1 MDLLKNDKY
10 TMEASK
16 VDIFVVDPK
25 EKTYL
30 IECPKSISYFDFTNI
45 LSEKNIYTLKDYYIV
60 FKGET
65 YTEKK
70 YEQILKFQNGDR
82 VVIVNTREQEN
93 FYVKMHTNPNLN
105 ESNMVKGKL
114 TGILRL
120 ILLKYISTC
129 INNVN
134 LIPSQEIRNIIN
146 ELKGGMKLEESPEA
160 DIKSNLMEKSGGD
173 IISYSNYVSSVINDD
188 DLNNLLKLVGQ
199 SMENQIIKY
208 WSILSKYEEFNKKFE
223 AELFKAIKKSYFD
236 YSLIGLSLY
245 EQGDRIKYLKA
256 KEDCPDP
263 VITRYLFHGTQIDP
277 ISKIITG
284 GFLYTRKPFY
294 GMGIY
299 FSDMLDYVSF
309 YSGGNDF
316 YSRRD
321 NFGKILPVNSTFSC
335 VSAEVFYCK
344 RLKKEIYDFSY
355 MVKELNHFPTYEEIE
370 KGYKEKMVETNGVH
384 YARVEP
390 NKGQVRNKEDIIKD
404 KTDGKFIGTEYVIT
418 EKSQMLPLYGLTF
431 KRNEYFVLWR
441 DPNFGVKNSFSNY
454 LKERQ
459 LFIYQY
465 AKMNAY
471 FESSTEKALEIIKA
485 KKFNKIILI
494 SSIGLDLSGK
504 KFVEIARGILGF
516 NVVVLFFSQNQ
527 KHLSWLQ
534 NFPNA
539 LYTNDASFY
548 KDYIMNY
555 NAKGLLNLKAKIE
568 NFYNIKLK
576 FTQDFLKFPKF
587 INQKEYDDIIFEE
600 PSPYFKKVIIKN
612 NENNSIF
619 CMNENGTPCFY
630 VANNFDTKSFDWY
643 VTIIGNEITFFSNEY
658 YLGVDLEKRKVTSE
672 PYMKRFN
679 YEKINDN
686 EYIFYY
692 KNKNNVLTVSGNKP
706 SIQNENFNRTNQRF
720 KLIESS
726 LSI

>member
-1 MDLLKNDKY
+1 
-10 TMEASK
+10 
-16 VDIFVVDPK
+16 
-25 EKTYL
+25 
-30 IECPKSISYFDFTNI
+30 
-45 LSEKNIYTLKDYYIV
+45 
-60 FKGET
+60 
-65 YTEKK
+65 
-70 YEQILKFQNGDR
+70 
-82 VVIVNTREQEN
+82 
-93 FYVKMHTNPNLN
+93 
-105 ESNMVKGKL
+105 
-114 TGILRL
+114 
-120 ILLKYISTC
+120 
-129 INNVN
+129 
-134 LIPSQEIRNIIN
+134 
-146 ELKGGMKLEESPEA
+146 MKLEESPEA

-344 RLKKEIYDFSY
+344 GLKKEIYDFSY

-471 FESSTEKALEIIKA
+471 FESSTEKALEIIKT

>member
-208 WSILSKYEEFNKKFE
+208 WSILSKYEEFNKKFQV
-223 AELFKAIKKSYFD
+223 ELFKAIKKSYFD

-344 RLKKEIYDFSY
+344 GLKKEIYDFSY

-471 FESSTEKALEIIKA
+471 FESSTEKALEIIKT

>member
-1 MDLLKNDKY
+1 
-10 TMEASK
+10 
-16 VDIFVVDPK
+16 
-25 EKTYL
+25 
-30 IECPKSISYFDFTNI
+30 
-45 LSEKNIYTLKDYYIV
+45 
-60 FKGET
+60 
-65 YTEKK
+65 
-70 YEQILKFQNGDR
+70 
-82 VVIVNTREQEN
+82 
-93 FYVKMHTNPNLN
+93 MHTNPNLN

-208 WSILSKYEEFNKKFE
+208 WSILSKYEEFNKKFQV
-223 AELFKAIKKSYFD
+223 ELFKAIKKSYFD

-344 RLKKEIYDFSY
+344 GLKKEIYDFSY
-355 MVKELNHFPTYEEIE
+355 MVKELNHFPTYEEI
-370 KGYKEKMVETNGVH
+370 KKVYKEKMVEMNGVH
-384 YARVEP
+384 FARVEP

-471 FESSTEKALEIIKA
+471 FESSTEKALEIIKT

>member
-1 MDLLKNDKY
+1 
-10 TMEASK
+10 MEASK

-82 VVIVNTREQEN
+82 VVIVNTREEEN

-208 WSILSKYEEFNKKFE
+208 WSILSKYEEFNKKFQV
-223 AELFKAIKKSYFD
+223 ELFKAIKKSYFD

-277 ISKIITG
+277 ISKI
-284 GFLYTRKPFY
+284 
-294 GMGIY
+294 
-299 FSDMLDYVSF
+299 
-309 YSGGNDF
+309 N
-316 YSRRD
+316 RR
-321 NFGKILPVNSTFSC
+321 I
-335 VSAEVFYCK
+335 
-344 RLKKEIYDFSY
+344 
-355 MVKELNHFPTYEEIE
+355 
-370 KGYKEKMVETNGVH
+370 
-384 YARVEP
+384 
-390 NKGQVRNKEDIIKD
+390 
-404 KTDGKFIGTEYVIT
+404 
-418 EKSQMLPLYGLTF
+418 PLY
-431 KRNEYFVLWR
+431 
-441 DPNFGVKNSFSNY
+441 
-454 LKERQ
+454 
-459 LFIYQY
+459 
-465 AKMNAY
+465 
-471 FESSTEKALEIIKA
+471 
-485 KKFNKIILI
+485 
-494 SSIGLDLSGK
+494 
-504 KFVEIARGILGF
+504 
-516 NVVVLFFSQNQ
+516 
-527 KHLSWLQ
+527 
-534 NFPNA
+534 
-539 LYTNDASFY
+539 
-548 KDYIMNY
+548 
-555 NAKGLLNLKAKIE
+555 
-568 NFYNIKLK
+568 
-576 FTQDFLKFPKF
+576 
-587 INQKEYDDIIFEE
+587 
-600 PSPYFKKVIIKN
+600 
-612 NENNSIF
+612 
-619 CMNENGTPCFY
+619 
-630 VANNFDTKSFDWY
+630 
-643 VTIIGNEITFFSNEY
+643 
-658 YLGVDLEKRKVTSE
+658 
-672 PYMKRFN
+672 
-679 YEKINDN
+679 
-686 EYIFYY
+686 
-692 KNKNNVLTVSGNKP
+692 
-706 SIQNENFNRTNQRF
+706 
-720 KLIESS
+720 
-726 LSI
+726 

>member
-1 MDLLKNDKY
+1 
-10 TMEASK
+10 MEASK

-45 LSEKNIYTLKDYYIV
+45 LSEKNIYTLKGYYIV

-344 RLKKEIYDFSY
+344 GLKKEIYDFSY
-355 MVKELNHFPTYEEIE
+355 MVKELNHFPTYEEI
-370 KGYKEKMVETNGVH
+370 KKVYKEKMVEMNGVH
-384 YARVEP
+384 FARVEP

-418 EKSQMLPLYGLTF
+418 EKSQILPLYGLTF
-431 KRNEYFVLWR
+431 KRKEYFVLWR

-471 FESSTEKALEIIKA
+471 FESSTEKALEIIKT

-527 KHLSWLQ
+527 NHLSWLQ

-548 KDYIMNY
+548 KEYIINY

-630 VANNFDTKSFDWY
+630 VANNFDNKSFDWY

-726 LSI
+726 LLQNNL

>member
-82 VVIVNTREQEN
+82 VVIVNTREEEN
-93 FYVKMHTNPNLN
+93 FYAKMHTNPNLN

-208 WSILSKYEEFNKKFE
+208 WSILSKYEEFNKKFQV
-223 AELFKAIKKSYFD
+223 ELFKAIKKSYFD

-344 RLKKEIYDFSY
+344 GLKKEIYDFSY

-418 EKSQMLPLYGLTF
+418 EKSQILPLYGLTF

-471 FESSTEKALEIIKA
+471 FESSTEKALEIIKT